1 MSQEGPN
8 NRESGGGRQAEQR
21 SPGEAEGNS
30 RAGQNRKDKTREQTN
45 HDLKDFNQKFHLA
58 EDTIRTSTTPS
69 VSVKSPGSSIASGGQ
84 PLTSPSN
91 QQPTEPPSP
100 APAPSP
106 QTQPSP
112 QATVAATTPAPEVKK
127 STLNPNAK
135 EFSLNPTAKEFTP
148 RPARVAPTPPRPQ
161 TPNTPQGGP
170 MPGQPYQGY
179 MLAGPG
185 QQLAMS
191 HVNPSAPVFMQHP
204 LPGSGTA
211 QFLPRG
217 GAPPHQNRG
226 PGGKDGNQ
234 PNNLPRPD
242 LPSPMAV
249 TGHPILAAPGLN
261 PGQPPHGQP
270 YFSPHPGPQV
280 YGQQGQVIRMVMPA
294 GMPGSAMMPGM
305 VPVMTSHSGE
315 TPGGHQHSSGS
326 QGHHQQ
332 MWGGTPSPHPPHL
345 ATATPPSQP
354 PPSATPPQPSPGLY
368 HQPQPS
374 SLPPQGY
381 PGQPMFVIPG
391 SAGMVPTTM
400 AGPATGHPAHLLG
413 QQSPQYYPGPGGQP
427 VTSMG
432 GYMINP
438 QFQHIQHQGQPG
450 HLPIHIQQQQ
460 PPPPQQQQQQL
471 NQ

>member
-1 MSQEGPN
+1 
-8 NRESGGGRQAEQR
+8 
-21 SPGEAEGNS
+21 
-30 RAGQNRKDKTREQTN
+30 
-45 HDLKDFNQKFHLA
+45 LKDFNQKFHLA
-58 EDTIRTSTTPS
+58 AEDTNNMRTSTTPS
-69 VSVKSPGSSIASGGQ
+69 VSVKATGASLQ
-84 PLTSPSN
+84 PLPSPSSQ
-91 QQPTEPPSP
+91 QQPAEPPSP

-112 QATVAATTPAPEVKK
+112 QAPSAATTPAPEVKK

-179 MLAGPG
+179 MLAPGPG

-191 HVNPSAPVFMQHP
+191 HVNPSTPVFMQHP
-204 LPGSGTA
+204 ALPGSGTT

-226 PGGKDGNQ
+226 GPGGKDSSQ
-234 PNNLPRPD
+234 QNNLPRPD

-270 YFSPHPGPQV
+270 YFSPHPSQQV
-280 YGQQGQVIRMVMPA
+280 YSQPGQVIRMMVPA
-294 GMPGSAMMPGM
+294 GMPGGAMMPGM

-345 ATATPPSQP
+345 ATATPPTQPQP

-368 HQPQPS
+368 QHPQPS

-391 SAGMVPTTM
+391 GPGMVPTTM
-400 AGPATGHPAHLLG
+400 AGPGAGHPAHLIG
-413 QQSPQYYPGPGGQP
+413 QQSPQYYAGPGGQP

-450 HLPIHIQQQQ
+450 HLPLHMQPQQ
-460 PPPPQQQQQQL
+460 PPPQQQQQQQL

>member
-204 LPGSGTA
+204 MPGSGTA

-280 YGQQGQVIRMVMPA
+280 YGQGGQVIRMVMPA

-345 ATATPPSQP
+345 ATATPPSQVITGLSWYPITIKADTRIFILLLLSVALTLYPQP

-413 QQSPQYYPGPGGQP
+413 KY
-427 VTSMG
+427 
-432 GYMINP
+432 
-438 QFQHIQHQGQPG
+438 
-450 HLPIHIQQQQ
+450 
-460 PPPPQQQQQQL
+460 
-471 NQ
+471 

>member
-1 MSQEGPN
+1 VQG
-8 NRESGGGRQAEQR
+8 
-21 SPGEAEGNS
+21 
-30 RAGQNRKDKTREQTN
+30 RKDKTREQTN

-58 EDTIRTSTTPS
+58 AEDTLRTSTTPS
-69 VSVKSPGSSIASGGQ
+69 VSVKATGGAGSQ
-84 PLTSPSN
+84 PLPSQSS
-91 QQPTEPPSP
+91 QQPSSEPPSP

-112 QATVAATTPAPEVKK
+112 QASTAASTPAPEVKK

-170 MPGQPYQGY
+170 IPGQPYQGY
-179 MLAGPG
+179 MLAPGPG
-185 QQLAMS
+185 QPLAMS
-191 HVNPSAPVFMQHP
+191 HVNHGSTPVFMQHP
-204 LPGSGTA
+204 GLPGSGTT

-217 GAPPHQNRG
+217 GGPPHQTRGGGGG
-226 PGGKDGNQ
+226 PGGKDNNSQ
-234 PNNLPRPD
+234 QSNLPRPD

-270 YFSPHPGPQV
+270 YFSPHVPGQQV
-280 YGQQGQVIRMVMPA
+280 YGQPGQQVIRMMVPA
-294 GMPGSAMMPGM
+294 GMPGGAMMPGM

-315 TPGGHQHSSGS
+315 TPGVGHQHSTGS

-345 ATATPPSQP
+345 TTATPPTQPQP

-368 HQPQPS
+368 HQPQPT

-381 PGQPMFVIPG
+381 PAHQPMFVIPG
-391 SAGMVPTTM
+391 GGMVPTTM
-400 AGPATGHPAHLLG
+400 AGPGAGHPAHLIG
-413 QQSPQYYPGPGGQP
+413 QQSPQYYAGPGGQP

-438 QFQHIQHQGQPG
+438 QFQHIQHQGAPG
-450 HLPIHIQQQQ
+450 HLPLHMQAQQ
-460 PPPPQQQQQQL
+460 PPPQQPPPQQQQQL